1 MVKLEER
8 IEDDYISIES
18 ETLGPEFSC
27 SLIRHRRNGVL
38 RVKRCS
44 PIHDFTD
51 ITYIMHPDI
60 ATIYSIYGSM
70 AGCVFVEEY
79 LELRLADLL
88 PLTEVELASATSQI
102 IDGFHHLSQLPIRSE
117 LDEIRV
123 SLAGRVK
130 LGKSFSKVDQRLLF
144 S

>member
-1 MVKLEER
+1 MGVEILRLSGVKHIVMVKLEER

-79 LELRLADLL
+79 LELRLVDLL
-88 PLTEVELASATSQI
+88 PLTEVELASATSQVGSNSALNATE
-102 IDGFHHLSQLPIRSE
+102 GFFPKGPTTHS
-117 LDEIRV
+117 
-123 SLAGRVK
+123 
-130 LGKSFSKVDQRLLF
+130 
-144 S
+144 

>member
-70 AGCVFVEEY
+70 AGCVF
-79 LELRLADLL
+79 
-88 PLTEVELASATSQI
+88 I

-130 LGKSFSKVDQRLLF
+130 LGKSFPQVDQRLLF